1 MMASMEEPTE
11 MELSEVSE
19 DDSMNEVMNASVSD
33 ASLSDMGA
41 SLVQEDSRLKFA
53 DDNIR
58 QRYLAELGD
67 LYAETDQG
75 HPVSPK

>member
-1 MMASMEEPTE
+1 

-75 HPVSPK
+75 HEAPSK